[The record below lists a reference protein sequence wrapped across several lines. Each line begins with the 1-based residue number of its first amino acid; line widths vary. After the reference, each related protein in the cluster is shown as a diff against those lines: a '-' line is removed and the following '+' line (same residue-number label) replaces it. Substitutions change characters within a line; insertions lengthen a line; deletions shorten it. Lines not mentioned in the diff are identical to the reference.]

1 MKTALLFGSSGLV
14 GGHLLNQLIKDTNY
28 SKIKLFVRSVPEIS
42 DPKVEIIKTNFN
54 NLENHKED
62 IKGDDCFFCIGTTKK
77 NSPDKDE
84 YKRVELDIPKE
95 VAKIAKSNLVN
106 SFIFVSA
113 LYANPKSS
121 GEYIRFKGQV
131 EEELKELNFPKL
143 GIMRPSFLIGNRKEK
158 RASETIGIFVFK
170 LLSPLLLGPLKKMKP
185 IHSETVAKA
194 MIAVIQKDIQQ
205 TIFES
210 NEIVEINKSHI
221 VKKNLAEL
229 F

>member
-14 GGHLLNQLIKDTNY
+14 GGHLLNQLIKDNKY
-28 SKIKLFVRSVPEIS
+28 SKIKLFVRTDPEIS
-42 DPKVEIIKTNFN
+42 DPKVEVIKTNFN
-54 NLENHKED
+54 RLENHKED

-77 NSPDKDE
+77 NSPDKDD
-84 YKRVELDIPKE
+84 YRKVELDIPKE
-95 VAKIAKSNLVN
+95 IAQIAKSNLVN
-106 SFIFVSA
+106 SFIFVST

-121 GEYIRFKGQV
+121 GDYVRFKGLV

-194 MIAVIQKDIQQ
+194 MIAVVQNDIQQ

-210 NEIVEINKSHI
+210 NEIVEIF
-221 VKKNLAEL
+221 KN
-229 F
+229 